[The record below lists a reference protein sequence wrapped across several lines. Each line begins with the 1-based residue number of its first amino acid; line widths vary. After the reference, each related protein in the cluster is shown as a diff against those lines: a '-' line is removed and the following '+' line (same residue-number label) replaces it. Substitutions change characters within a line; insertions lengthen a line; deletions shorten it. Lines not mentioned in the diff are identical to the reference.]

1 MAKQALKKIIS
12 FKKVENDIT
21 VWVDVATS
29 QQEREKVVNISYEIL
44 SMYQLDLI
52 IRKKNLSTYIIEGL
66 GMVGYYQNVC
76 DDIFDAY
83 TDWYMHRH
91 TTI

>member
-1 MAKQALKKIIS
+1 MAKPVKRIIS

-29 QQEREKVVNISYEIL
+29 QQERDKVVNIIYEII

-52 IRKKNLSTYIIEGL
+52 IKKKNLSTYIIEGL
-66 GMVGYYQNVC
+66 GAVGYYQNVC
-76 DDIFDAY
+76 DDIYDAY
-83 TDWYMHRH
+83 TEWYMHRK
-91 TTI
+91 TII